1 MKISRF
7 ENFMTEDE
15 SKGYTVDSAPSAPE
29 GDKKSLWG
37 VDEVQYGTGK
47 AVASIQY
54 KYIPE
59 ELSSTGNP
67 LFCGWDMIFDG
78 GERAGRIFGSLHNP
92 NGLTEVIHDAFEY
105 VRLPYSSKH
114 CCYGSFF
121 LITKC
126 SPHLR

>member
-1 MKISRF
+1 
-7 ENFMTEDE
+7 MTEDE

-78 GERAGRIFGSLHNP
+78 GERAKKESP
-92 NGLTEVIHDAFEY
+92 NKSWTWDEIKEFFPDNKFEE
-105 VRLPYSSKH
+105 
-114 CCYGSFF
+114 
-121 LITKC
+121 
-126 SPHLR
+126 